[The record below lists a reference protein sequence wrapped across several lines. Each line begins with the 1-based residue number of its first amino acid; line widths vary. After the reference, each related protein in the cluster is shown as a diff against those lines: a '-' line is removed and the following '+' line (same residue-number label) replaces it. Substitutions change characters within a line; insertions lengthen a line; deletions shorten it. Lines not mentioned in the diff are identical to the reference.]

1 MDNFFYDKKSGGERK
16 KKNFFRKGRRR
27 EKENKTDKS
36 GEGGKKSHMLCLE
49 FGMGTFCGRMVENSQ
64 KLSKKREKIFQQK
77 TRKKSRE
84 KGVWK
89 RLAGAYINTL

>member
-1 MDNFFYDKKSGGERK
+1 MWIIFFMTKNAGGERK

-64 KLSKKREKIFQQK
+64 TFSKKEKKIFNKKREKNQG
-77 TRKKSRE
+77 KKGYG
-84 KGVWK
+84 KDWQGH
-89 RLAGAYINTL
+89 I

>member
-1 MDNFFYDKKSGGERK
+1 MTKKAGEERK
-16 KKNFFRKGRRR
+16 KKNFFRKGRGR

-64 KLSKKREKIFQQK
+64 TFSKKREKIFN
-77 TRKKSRE
+77 KKRE
-84 KGVWK
+84 KNQGKKGYGKDWQ
-89 RLAGAYINTL
+89 GHI